1 MKVSLARKSYDNITA
16 VIIGFDNLKNK
27 FPDDLNTKSIP
38 IFKPSVTDF
47 KPLNE
52 KI

>member
-27 FPDDLNTKSIP
+27 FPDDDLNTKSTP
-38 IFKPSVTDF
+38 DF

-52 KI
+52 KT